1 MNFAQE
7 DPLCKELKKL
17 SLSGTFEVLK
27 FPLTSSNNGIY
38 RVFMNP
44 KNISSLK
51 IEANSTI
58 AINDEHILTV
68 WPNISCPFNCITS
81 SKVNFTFS
89 CDDE

>member
-1 MNFAQE
+1 MNFAKE

-17 SLSGTFEVLK
+17 SLSSSFEVLGL
-27 FPLTSSNNGIY
+27 PITSSNNGIY

-51 IEANSTI
+51 IETNSTI
-58 AINDEHILTV
+58 AINGEHILTV
-68 WPNISCPFNCITS
+68 WPNISCPFNCIIS
-81 SKVNFTFS
+81 SKINLTFS